1 MAREAERVMED
12 RVWAERRL
20 ATKPVFD
27 GKLLQ
32 VRVDTVSLPDGGQA
46 FREVV
51 EHRPAAVIVPIDRH
65 DNVHLVRQYRYAVGE
80 ALLEVPAGVFEE
92 SESPEACA
100 QRELQEE
107 TGFRSE
113 DLQSLGRF
121 WASPGFTS
129 ELMYVYVARDLVP
142 SSLAP
147 DPDENIVTEKVPLS
161 GVAGLIRTGEIRDA
175 KSIAALLMA
184 TCLAGQG

>member
-1 MAREAERVMED
+1 MEGHVEAEK
-12 RVWAERRL
+12 RL
-20 ATKPVFD
+20 ASQPVFD

-32 VRVDTVSLPDGGQA
+32 VSVDTVRLPDGRQA
-46 FREVV
+46 VREVV
-51 EHRPAAVIVPIDRH
+51 GHRPAAVIVPIDQEN
-65 DNVHLVRQYRYAVGE
+65 NVHLVRQYRYAVGE
-80 ALLEVPAGVFEE
+80 ALLEAPAGVLEE
-92 SESPEACA
+92 SESPEDCA

-121 WASPGFTS
+121 WSSPGFCS
-129 ELMYVYVARDLVP
+129 ELMYVYLARDLVP
-142 SSLAP
+142 SALAP

-161 GVAGLIRTGEIRDA
+161 RINELIRRGEIRDA

-184 TCLAGQG
+184 TCVFEQS